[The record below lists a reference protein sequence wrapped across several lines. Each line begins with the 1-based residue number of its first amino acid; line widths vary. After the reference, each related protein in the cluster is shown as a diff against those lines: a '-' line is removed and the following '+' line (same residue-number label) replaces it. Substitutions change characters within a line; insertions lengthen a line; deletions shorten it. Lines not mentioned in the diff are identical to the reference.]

1 MICCEKCNRII
12 GTIHES
18 EELEVRGEVTLVF
31 MCPSIKCKHISHYEL
46 YKYDRKRIKNSSK
59 K

>member
-1 MICCEKCNRII
+1 MVQCAKCKKII
-12 GTIHES
+12 AIIHES
-18 EELEVRGEVTLVF
+18 EELEVRGEVTISF
-31 MCPSIKCKHISHYEL
+31 MCADLKCNHITHYEL